1 MNHDLSLDV
10 RRRYYRALIE
20 RDAAFDGVVYYGI
33 RTTGIFCRSVCP
45 ARKPLLEN
53 CEFFS
58 QLQQALL
65 AGYRPCKKCRP
76 PEFPNSLDVPLQRL
90 LEQIELDPGRRWR
103 DADLRSI
110 GLDPSTVRRR
120 FQKRFGM
127 TFIAY
132 TRARRMGIAMETIR
146 CNRRV
151 IDGQMATGY
160 ESASGFRDAFA
171 RIMGTTPR
179 KGPELVLF
187 ATWIDTPLGPMIALA
202 DSSSL
207 RLLEFIDRRGLE
219 AEIEKLRKQLNAAIV
234 PGDQVVLQQI
244 RMELQNYFD
253 GKSKEFRCPIALSG
267 TPFQLRVWE
276 ELRTIPI
283 GTTRSYAEQAARLGQ
298 PTAVRAVARANG
310 ANSLAIIVP
319 CHRVVGSQGELT
331 GYAGGLARKR
341 WLLDHES
348 KILLAS
354 PYEQDARRVD

>member
-1 MNHDLSLDV
+1 MAKCGSTEYGPGPFHGATPLPKEVWHDLHC
-10 RRRYYRALIE
+10 
-20 RDAAFDGVVYYGI
+20 VY
-33 RTTGIFCRSVCP
+33 
-45 ARKPLLEN
+45 E
-53 CEFFS
+53 S
-58 QLQQALL
+58 QA
-65 AGYRPCKKCRP
+65 
-76 PEFPNSLDVPLQRL
+76 N
-90 LEQIELDPGRRWR
+90 
-103 DADLRSI
+103 
-110 GLDPSTVRRR
+110 
-120 FQKRFGM
+120 
-127 TFIAY
+127 
-132 TRARRMGIAMETIR
+132 GIAMETIR
-146 CNRRV
+146 CNGRV
-151 IDGQMATGY
+151 IDVRWPQATNQP
-160 ESASGFRDAFA
+160 ADFAMRFA
-171 RIMGTTPR
+171 RIMGATPR
-179 KGPELVLF
+179 EGPELVLS

-202 DSSSL
+202 DSTSL

-219 AEIEKLRKQLNAAIV
+219 AEIEKLRKQLKAAIV
-234 PGDQVVLQQI
+234 PGDQIVLQQL

-253 GKSKEFRCPIALSG
+253 GKSKKFRCPIALSG

-354 PYEQDARRVD
+354 QYEQDARRVD